1 MRLRPESDPPLHQAA
16 PPANVDLKSMVRLR
30 RESDPPL
37 HQAAPPA
44 NMDLESMVPMA
55 ELHHR
60 PAVVH
65 GPVTVDVR
73 GEPAGWKPARAWIPA
88 A

>member
-1 MRLRPESDPPLHQAA
+1 MVRLHPKSVLPPPAKKVWQRPANVDLESMVRLRPESDLPMPEVDSTA
-16 PPANVDLKSMVRLR
+16 PRRL
-30 RESDPPL
+30 
-37 HQAAPPA
+37 
-44 NMDLESMVPMA
+44 PMA

-73 GEPAGWKPARAWIPA
+73 GEPAGWKPARAWIA

>member
-1 MRLRPESDPPLHQAA
+1 MVRLRPESDPPLHQAA

-44 NMDLESMVPMA
+44 NMDLESMVRLRP
-55 ELHHR
+55 ESDPPT
-60 PAVVH
+60 PAVDSTAPRRLPRSSTIAPRLCM
-65 GPVTVDVR
+65 GP
-73 GEPAGWKPARAWIPA
+73 
-88 A
+88 